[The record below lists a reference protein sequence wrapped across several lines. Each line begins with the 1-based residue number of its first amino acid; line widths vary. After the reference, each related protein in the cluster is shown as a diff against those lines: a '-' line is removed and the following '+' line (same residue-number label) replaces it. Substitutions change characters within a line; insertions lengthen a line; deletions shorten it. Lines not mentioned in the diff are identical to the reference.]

1 MQNNEKPMV
10 LSAVLFMISVVV
22 ALLLAF
28 TNSVTKDKIAE
39 NTLKEQ
45 NLAKQEVLPGANEFI
60 ETKTYADETGL
71 VQGVYEGKDASGN
84 MIGWCVNVSPSGYGG
99 ALDIM
104 VGIDSNG
111 TVSGMKV
118 VSHSETA
125 GLGAKATDP
134 SFSSQ
139 FTGKKMDSP
148 LAVIKNGTPKEN
160 EIVAISGAT
169 ITSEAV
175 KKGVNAAI
183 AVTKNLNGGV

>member
-1 MQNNEKPMV
+1 MQNNEKPIV

-45 NLAKQEVLPGANEFI
+45 NLAKQEVFSGAEDFTEV
-60 ETKTYADETGL
+60 ETYTDETGL
-71 VQGVYEGKDASGN
+71 VQGVFEAEDASGKV
-84 MIGWCVNVSPSGYGG
+84 IGWCVNVSPSGYGG
-99 ALDIM
+99 TLDIM
-104 VGIDSNG
+104 VGIDSSG

-134 SFSSQ
+134 GFSSQ
-139 FTGKKMDSP
+139 FAGKKTDAP

-183 AVTKNLNGGV
+183 AVTKNLNGGM